1 MAAKG
6 RTIQAPVTAQA
17 VAISSDVAPIKQN
30 ATANCRG
37 ERAQLRRNTQDFD
50 KASMPLP
57 QLLKPDD

>member
-1 MAAKG
+1 M
-6 RTIQAPVTAQA
+6 
-17 VAISSDVAPIKQN
+17 AISIDVAPIKQN